1 MSSYIL
7 GKITKLPIVVV
18 IIWLIISLSGII
30 LSTNLTSHLTS
41 SLSVPGT
48 QSEQAESILNTKFS
62 EKSEGYI
69 SVIYKFGTL
78 NKSEITALKG
88 QISDAAAVVPQSR
101 IVQQQAIAGNLFT
114 VIASNNSLTQSAQ
127 HVSSLRSELQVR
139 GLNEALVSGPPAI
152 FHDVKP
158 VLAQDLHRGQLIA
171 ALVAGALLI
180 LTLGFSWAVFIPLI
194 FAFASVT
201 LTLGILSILS
211 DRILMVLYIPNIVE
225 LIGFGLAIDYSLL
238 VLHRFRTEARLNPS
252 ASDRELV
259 FITMRTAGKTV
270 VLSGLTVSIALS
282 TLFLIPIPFLRSL
295 GLAGALVP
303 LTAVIA
309 SLTLLPALLLLLGR
323 KGLTAYKFNG
333 FLSRASDFPLITKI
347 STLLVT
353 RTKTVFVLSL
363 LSLIALATPLLALQ
377 ITPSSLTA
385 LPEKLESAQALNYIS
400 DKAGQGVIT
409 PIVLIA
415 DLGKSGKSSDSNI
428 SQARIATSQH
438 IGSHP
443 NVLIVAQ
450 GERAPF
456 VDESGRYIRLFVF
469 AKENVGSA
477 KTQQLVRDL
486 RSTLLPKSELA
497 TYATFFLGGAPAQGV
512 DLLNSIRDAI
522 PQILIIFSLLIF
534 IILMRAFKSALIPI
548 KALLLDF
555 ISICAAIGVLVA
567 MMKFGLAKQL
577 FGTYQLPQLE
587 VWVLV
592 FLIAILLGISMDYE
606 VFIVSRMRE
615 AWLKGSTNSEAV
627 ISGFQETIGVVTSAA
642 LIFIGAVSGFIF
654 GSFAGLQELGIGLV
668 AAILIDATI
677 VRFLLLPSAMIL
689 FGDLNWWSPKNKS
702 RTL

>member
-30 LSTNLTSHLTS
+30 LSTNLTSHLTT

-78 NKSEITALKG
+78 NNSEISALKG
-88 QISDAAAVVPQSR
+88 QISDAAAVVPHSR

-114 VIASNNSLTQSAQ
+114 VIASDASLTQSAQ
-127 HVSSLRSELQVR
+127 HIASLRSELAAK
-139 GLNEALVSGPPAI
+139 GLNKALVSGPPAI

-180 LTLGFSWAVFIPLI
+180 ITLGFSWAVFVPLI

-252 ASDRELV
+252 TSDRELV
-259 FITMRTAGKTV
+259 FETVRTAGKTV
-270 VLSGLTVSIALS
+270 VLSGLTVSVALS
-282 TLFLIPIPFLRSL
+282 TLMLIPVPFLRSL

-303 LTAVIA
+303 LTSVIA

-323 KGLTAYKFNG
+323 RGISAYKFTG
-333 FLSRASDFPLITKI
+333 FLSRTSDLAVISKV
-347 STLLVT
+347 STLILT
-353 RTKTVFVLSL
+353 KTKTVFFLSIL
-363 LSLIALATPLLALQ
+363 TLIALATPLLALQ
-377 ITPSSLTA
+377 ITPSSLTT
-385 LPEKLESAQALNYIS
+385 LPQKLESAQALTYIS

-415 DLGKSGKSSDSNI
+415 DLRKSGRSSDSTI
-428 SQARIATSQH
+428 SAARIATAQH

-443 NVLIVAQ
+443 DVLIVAQ
-450 GERAPF
+450 GERAPY
-456 VDESGRYIRLFVF
+456 VEDSGRYIRLFIF

-486 RSTLLPKSELA
+486 RSTILPKSELA
-497 TYATFFLGGAPAQGV
+497 TYADFYLGGAPAQGV

-522 PQILIIFSLLIF
+522 PQILLLFTLLIF
-534 IILMRAFKSALIPI
+534 IILMRAFKSVLIPI

-555 ISICAAIGVLVA
+555 ISICAALGVLVA
-567 MMKFGLAKQL
+567 MMKFGVAKQL

-642 LIFIGAVSGFIF
+642 LIFIGAVSGFIL
-654 GSFAGLQELGIGLV
+654 GSFAGLQELGIGLA

-677 VRFLLLPSAMIL
+677 IRFLLLPSAMIL
-689 FGDLNWWSPKNKS
+689 LGDLNWWVPKDKS